1 LCGKPLIGSQFAVI
15 LRVGQVWDIQR
26 SDISN
31 EFSTVAVVR
40 EYCGGYFSNKE
51 TPAYYSINAQFGKLL
66 KRNERRLGI
75 SQVESEASETDDR
88 VPPVKTTTSIWR
100 RNA

>member
-1 LCGKPLIGSQFAVI
+1 VDEEIKVSLERIENI
-15 LRVGQVWDIQR
+15 
-26 SDISN
+26 ISGFGES

-40 EYCGGYFSNKE
+40 EYCGGFFTNKE
-51 TPAYYSINAQFGKLL
+51 TPAHYSFNAQFGKLL
-66 KRNERRLGI
+66 KRNVERLGI
-75 SQVESEASETDDR
+75 VQVESEVSETDDR

>member
-1 LCGKPLIGSQFAVI
+1 MDEKIEVSLERIENI
-15 LRVGQVWDIQR
+15 
-26 SDISN
+26 ISGFGEN